1 MKSHGLPM
9 TLLKACVAANI
20 LLGLCAQPLS
30 IARAATHEQRVEALM
45 RQMTLE
51 EKIGQLVQ
59 FSSGNMTGPEDRNI
73 KLQRQRELIAAG
85 RIGSIINATDAAQA
99 NELMHV
105 AVDRSR
111 LHIPLLFG
119 MDVVHGYRTT
129 FPIPLAEA
137 SAWDVQLAEQ
147 TAAASAAEMA
157 ADGVRWT
164 FAPMVDVGRDARWSR
179 VAEGAGEDAFLGSAL
194 AAARV
199 RGFQGQ
205 GATWRVMATA
215 KHFAAYGAAEAGRD
229 YASVDVSDSTLRTV
243 YLPPFAAAV
252 QAGVGAIM
260 SSFNEISGVPSTG
273 NRYLLTTI
281 LRDEWK
287 FSGIVVSDWGS
298 VIEMIPHGFAA
309 DAPAAA
315 AAAIHAG
322 CDIDMCTGT
331 YMDELATLVK
341 TKVVPV
347 QQIDAAVRRVLLAKM
362 RLGLFEHPYVD
373 ENASAGAQ
381 LLPATRALAREAA
394 RASIVLLKNQG
405 DLLPL
410 PKSGKR
416 VALIG
421 PFVEAKLEPLG
432 CWSARGKAEDV
443 VTLLQGVR
451 TKLGHDVPHALGTDF
466 RGRMTNIGEA
476 VAVAKQADIV
486 VLFVGDPGWNTGEN
500 NSKTSLDLVAP
511 ERELVRAMVAT
522 GKRVVLVLMN
532 GAPVT
537 IPWEAE
543 HVDAIL
549 ETWALGV
556 ESGNAIADVLFGDF
570 TPAGKLPMTFPR
582 SVGQVPIH
590 YDHKRSGRPPEI
602 PGGSRYTDSPAD
614 PQWPFGFG
622 LSYTKFKFENLQ
634 ITPNTIVPSGTATVQ
649 ADVVNVGD
657 RAGVEVA
664 QLYVNDVAA
673 SLTRPVKELRGFD
686 RVTLEPGQRK
696 RVTFKL
702 DGRALGLWTAK
713 RKFVVEPGEFRVWVG
728 PDSASGLQ
736 GQLTVKPR

>member
-1 MKSHGLPM
+1 MKLINAG
-9 TLLKACVAANI
+9 A
-20 LLGLCAQPLS
+20 
-30 IARAATHEQRVEALM
+30 AATVFFTLYSQLASVASAATDEARVEALL

-51 EKIGQLVQ
+51 EKVGQLVQ
-59 FSSGNMTGPEDRNI
+59 FSSGNMTGPEEKNV
-73 KLQRQRELIAAG
+73 KLQRQRELIAQG
-85 RIGSIINATDAAQA
+85 RIGSIINATGAAQA
-99 NELMHV
+99 NELMRV
-105 AVDRSR
+105 AVERSR

-119 MDVVHGYRTT
+119 MDVVHGYRTI

-137 SAWDVQLAEQ
+137 SSWDVALAEQ
-147 TAAASAAEMA
+147 TAAAAAAEMA

-179 VAEGAGEDAFLGSAL
+179 VAEGAGEDPFLGSAL

-199 RGFQGQ
+199 RGFQGT

-229 YASVDVSDSTLRTV
+229 YASVDVSDITLRTV

-273 NRYLLTTI
+273 NRYLLKTI

-287 FSGIVVSDWGS
+287 FAGVVVSDWGS

-315 AAAIHAG
+315 AAAIQAG

-331 YMDELATLVK
+331 YLDELVALVRA
-341 TKVVPV
+341 KVVPM
-347 QQIDAAVRRVLLAKM
+347 QQIDVAVRRVLRTKY
-362 RLGLFEHPYVD
+362 RLGLFEHPFVD
-373 ENASAGAQ
+373 EGASAGVQ
-381 LLPATRALAREAA
+381 LLAKTRLLAREAA
-394 RASIVLLKNQG
+394 RASIVLLKNHG

-410 PKSGKR
+410 PKTGKR
-416 VALIG
+416 VAFLG
-421 PFVEAKLEPLG
+421 PFVESKLEPLG
-432 CWSARGKAEDV
+432 CWPARGKADEV
-443 VTLLQGVR
+443 VTLLEGVR
-451 TKLGHDVPHALGTDF
+451 TKLGRDVPHALGTDF
-466 RGRMTNIGEA
+466 RGRKTNIA
-476 VAVAKQADIV
+476 DAITVANQADVV

-511 ERELVRAMVAT
+511 ERELVRAIVAT

-537 IPWEAE
+537 LAWEAE

-549 ETWALGV
+549 ETWSLGV
-556 ESGNAIADVLFGDF
+556 ESGNAIADVLFGDA

-622 LSYTKFKFENLQ
+622 LSYTKFRFENLQ
-634 ITPNTIVPSGTATVQ
+634 ITPSTIPPSGSATVE
-649 ADVVNVGD
+649 ADVVNVGS
-657 RAGVEVA
+657 RLGVEVA
-664 QLYVNDVAA
+664 QLYVNDVVA
-673 SLTRPVKELRGFD
+673 SLSRPVKELRGFD
-686 RVTLEPGQRK
+686 RVTLDPGQRK
-696 RVTFKL
+696 RVRFKL
-702 DGRALGLWTAK
+702 DGKALGMWTGN
-713 RKFVVEPGEFRVWVG
+713 RKFIVEPGAFRIWVG
-728 PDSASGLQ
+728 PDSASGLE
-736 GQLTVKPR
+736 GRLLVK